1 MDISYEYPVPAD
13 DRDKKTKRLIVKWY
27 VARFW
32 FEVVRDTFSLRR
44 VRAAYASHAI
54 KHALA
59 IIFVDAC
66 HGIALEKGNAP
77 ATTCMTWIVAL
88 VVISACWP
96 LIRLVYWLC
105 LYVMYD
111 DKRREAI
118 GDKRILLIGKQR
130 Y

>member
-27 VARFW
+27 VAKFW
-32 FEVVRDTFSLRR
+32 LGIVQDTFRLKRIKSSYLSHT
-44 VRAAYASHAI
+44 VRHI
-54 KHALA
+54 IA
-59 IIFVDAC
+59 IIIVSIC
-66 HGIALEKGNAP
+66 RNVTLKCGNVP
-77 ATTCMTWIVAL
+77 AITCMTWIVAL